1 MKDILGREIK
11 DEDMV
16 VGKGTGRYVKSMR
29 VGMMLGK
36 SIIYKDGS
44 RSIMS
49 DVYLIEHPGALE
61 LEIKKK
67 IMDHIRNEYEK
78 AVALKERK
86 TIPLSKLEVGG
97 VYTDRFDV
105 KWLFLGKRNVKVEQ
119 IYGSSFY
126 KNEIVSDNT
135 GNCFLHIGKINEKLY
150 EDIFKRIKLVDGN
163 GSAGIDIIKGNKK
176 LYEKLGKIDLV
187 FPLEQESEHYRYL
200 SSKPIKYKITIE

>member
-49 DVYLIEHPGALE
+49 DVYLIEHPGDLE

-86 TIPLSKLEVGG
+86 TIPLSKMEVGG
-97 VYTDRFDV
+97 VYKDRFDA
-105 KWLFLGKRNVKVEQ
+105 KWLFLGKRNIKIEH
-119 IYGSSFY
+119 IYDSSFY
-126 KNEIVSDNT
+126 KNEIISDNT
-135 GNCFLHIGKINEKLY
+135 GNCFINVHFIDKFNLENENLVCS
-150 EDIFKRIKLVDGN
+150 DGTTLIKT
-163 GSAGIDIIKGNKK
+163 IKGNMK
-176 LYEKLGKIDLV
+176 LYEKVGNVDLV
-187 FPLEQESEHYRYL
+187 FPFEKKSEHYRYL
-200 SSKPIKYKITIE
+200 SSKPVKYKITIE